1 MFTTTDLYQAAF
13 LMARGHAVSVR
24 RLPLDPRRCEFA
36 FPAGAEPDARL
47 FENGHAISAPV
58 FADAL
63 KRLKGL
69 VSRAPLSA
77 QPTGAGR

>member
-1 MFTTTDLYQAAF
+1 MFTTVDLYQAAF

-24 RLPLDPRRCEFA
+24 KLPSYPHRCEFL
-36 FPAGAEPDARL
+36 FPLAAEADARA
-47 FENGHAISAPV
+47 FEAGQAISAPV

-69 VSRAPLSA
+69 VSRTPILT
-77 QPTGAGR
+77 PTESGR